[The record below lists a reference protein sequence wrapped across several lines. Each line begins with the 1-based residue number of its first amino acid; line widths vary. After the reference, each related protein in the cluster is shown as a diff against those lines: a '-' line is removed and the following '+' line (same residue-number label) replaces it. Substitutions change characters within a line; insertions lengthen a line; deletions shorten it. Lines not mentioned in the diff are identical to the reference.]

1 MKKALTALL
10 VLSLLF
16 GGYLGVAH
24 GSGGACSMLG
34 LALGGDR
41 GALRRIALAFLEDVQ
56 FKDFVSAANYH
67 APDLIDSVDIP
78 FLLQR
83 LFAVKPEALDIMDYD
98 IVFAELDSSN
108 LRARVEGAN
117 QGEVAAR
124 RDDPRARIHTLLR
137 SRQRWRSLVHEA
149 GRQSPAAGAGL
160 DQTKLMRPG
169 AAAALERPPRK

>member
-108 LRARVEGAN
+108 LHARVKVRIKVKLLLDETIR
-117 QGEVAAR
+117 ER
-124 RDDPRARIHTLLR
+124 EFILYFDRDSAGDPWYMKLEDSLR
-137 SRQRWRSLVHEA
+137 QLAPDS
-149 GRQSPAAGAGL
+149 
-160 DQTKLMRPG
+160 TKQN
-169 AAAALERPPRK
+169 

>member
-10 VLSLLF
+10 VLSLLL

-24 GSGGACSMLG
+24 VSGGAFSTLG

-56 FKDFVSAANYH
+56 FKDFVSAASYH
-67 APDLIDSVDIP
+67 APDLMDSVDIP

-83 LFAVKPEALDIMDYD
+83 LFAVKPEALDIMGYD

-108 LRARVEGAN
+108 RRARVK
-117 QGEVAAR
+117 AR
-124 RDDPRARIHTLLR
+124 VKVKLLLEERIQEREFILYFDRDSVDDPWYMKLEDSLR
-137 SRQRWRSLVHEA
+137 EL
-149 GRQSPAAGAGL
+149 SP
-160 DQTKLMRPG
+160 DSTKQN
-169 AAAALERPPRK
+169 

>member
-24 GSGGACSMLG
+24 VSGGAFSTLG

-108 LRARVEGAN
+108 LRARVKVRIKVKLLLDETI
-117 QGEVAAR
+117 QEREFILYFDRDSTGEPWYMKLE
-124 RDDPRARIHTLLR
+124 DSLRAL
-137 SRQRWRSLVHEA
+137 
-149 GRQSPAAGAGL
+149 SP
-160 DQTKLMRPG
+160 DSTKQN
-169 AAAALERPPRK
+169 